1 MITGLYIP
9 YNAAFGGDEEIN
21 LTSFILDI
29 VFYFDIIFG
38 FFTGFRNKQG
48 HLETRAKVIVLNYI
62 KTWLF
67 IDLLTIIPYELIFTN
82 NTFSFIKFIKFL
94 KVFKF
99 VRMFKYFNTIKDI
112 AAKYDIS
119 IITLRL
125 LVEAIAV
132 VYLVHIAACI
142 YYFIALVNDLGPDT
156 WVAQKNIQ
164 DESNSVK
171 YLYSVYWALQTLTTV
186 GYGDIPADT
195 NEEKIVCIFWMVFG
209 VGFYSFTIGNLSSFI
224 TTIDAKGAQL
234 RAKLQTIEE
243 FARKHDLPKDL
254 EIRMKSLTTNQN
266 EITKHDQKKLLQEL
280 PSSLRAEVVNHIHA
294 DIIKNITFFKDKGA
308 EFLYAS
314 LPLVRRFN
322 LPEKEILYKEGD
334 PAEEVYFIF
343 KGQIRLLTK
352 DKVAFRIYKDGAMF
366 GENDVVYK
374 EARDA

>member
-1 MITGLYIP
+1 LTADQKKERAMQLWAIGVRKARIMTVIMKVIKSVDDNLKIFGASKNIEENISFEQEHEGIKWCFLIDPMGRFSKIWALITTITLMITGLYIP
-9 YNAAFGGDEEIN
+9 YNAAFGNDEKFNIE
-21 LTSFILDI
+21 SFVLDI

-38 FFTGFRNKQG
+38 FFTGYRSQQG
-48 HLETRAKVIVLNYI
+48 HLETRAKHVIWNYW
-62 KTWLF
+62 KTWLA
-67 IDLLTIIPYELIFTN
+67 IDVMTVIPYELIFTN

-99 VRMFKYFNTIKDI
+99 IRVFKYANTIKEI

-125 LVEAIAV
+125 LAEAIAV
-132 VYLVHIAACI
+132 VYLVHIFAWI
-142 YYFIALVNDLGPDT
+142 YYFIATVNDLGPDT
-156 WVAQKNIQ
+156 WVVQKNIQ

-171 YLYSVYWALQTLTTV
+171 YLYAVYWALQTLTTV

-243 FARKHDLPKDL
+243 FSKKHDLPKDL

-266 EITKHDQKKLLQEL
+266 EITKQDQKKLLQEL
-280 PSSLRAEVVNHIHA
+280 PSSLRAEV
-294 DIIKNITFFKDKGA
+294 
-308 EFLYAS
+308 
-314 LPLVRRFN
+314 FN
-322 LPEKEILYKEGD
+322 FTP
-334 PAEEVYFIF
+334 
-343 KGQIRLLTK
+343 T
-352 DKVAFRIYKDGAMF
+352 
-366 GENDVVYK
+366 
-374 EARDA
+374 